1 MLLYY
6 PTTSRNRLR
15 NNGAFCYVRPSK
27 ARKGCAGVAT
37 MADVAR
43 LAQVSK
49 TTVSH
54 VLNGTRS
61 VHPKT
66 ELAVRQA
73 TEMLAYTP
81 NTIAR
86 SLARSITNSVGV
98 AISAISNFYF
108 GEIVQAIEAE
118 CTALGYTMLVADTHD
133 DADHELR
140 MVKALHERRVDGVIL
155 APADNTSH
163 TTLRYLSQRR
173 VPTVLID
180 RAADASFD
188 QVAVENT
195 EAMMHLVDH
204 VAGHGHRRIGL
215 LHGLSG
221 LVTSDERAVGFHRA
235 LRNNGLERDPRLVVD
250 GRSAR
255 EPAEHAVERLL
266 DLDDPPT
273 AIVSGNNQM
282 TIGAMIALRRR
293 GLAVPGDIAL
303 VGFDDF
309 EWTDLFEPRLTVIA
323 QPCTEIGQTAMQL
336 LRNRIELPD
345 HPPVTVRPEAA
356 LRVRTSCGCR

>member
-1 MLLYY
+1 
-6 PTTSRNRLR
+6 
-15 NNGAFCYVRPSK
+15 
-27 ARKGCAGVAT
+27 

-54 VLNGTRS
+54 VLNGTRA

-66 ELAVRQA
+66 EQAVRHA
-73 TEMLAYTP
+73 MEMLAYTP

-108 GEIVQAIEAE
+108 GEIVQAVEAE
-118 CTALGYTMLVADTHD
+118 CTSLGYTMLVADTHD
-133 DADHELR
+133 DPDHELR

-155 APADNTSH
+155 APAARTSH

-173 VPTVLID
+173 LPTVLID

-195 EAMMHLVDH
+195 DAMTRLVDH

-221 LVTSDERAVGFHRA
+221 LVTSDERLLGFQRA
-235 LRNNGLERDPRLVVD
+235 LNDRDLDRDPRLVVD

-255 EPAEHAVERLL
+255 EPAEHAVEQLL

-293 GLAVPGDIAL
+293 GLMVPRDMAL

-309 EWTDLFEPRLTVIA
+309 EWTDLFEPRLTVVA

-336 LRNRIELPD
+336 LRDRIEGLD
-345 HPPVTVRPEAA
+345 HPPITVRPAA
-356 LRVRTSCGCR
+356 TLRVRTSCGCR

>member
-1 MLLYY
+1 MFG
-6 PTTSRNRLR
+6 S
-15 NNGAFCYVRPSK
+15 AWSK
-27 ARKGCAGVAT
+27 GVAAMST

-54 VLNGTRS
+54 VLNGTRA

-66 ELAVRQA
+66 EHAVRQA
-73 TEMLAYTP
+73 MEMLAYTP

-86 SLARSITNSVGV
+86 SLARSVTNSVGV

-118 CTALGYTMLVADTHD
+118 CTTLGYTMLVADTHD
-133 DADHELR
+133 DPEHELR
-140 MVKALHERRVDGVIL
+140 MVRALHERRVDGVIL
-155 APADNTSH
+155 APAARTSH
-163 TTLRYLSQRR
+163 TTLHYLSQRR

-195 EAMMHLVDH
+195 EAMTHLVDH

-221 LVTSDERAVGFHRA
+221 LVTSDERALGFQRA
-235 LRNNGLERDPRLVVD
+235 LSNRSLDRDPRLVVD

-255 EPAEHAVERLL
+255 EPAEHAVEQLL
-266 DLDDPPT
+266 DLHDPPT

-293 GLAVPGDIAL
+293 GLMVPRDIAL

-309 EWTDLFEPRLTVIA
+309 EWSDLFEPRLTVVA

-336 LRNRIELPD
+336 LRTRIEGPD
-345 HPPVTVRPEAA
+345 HPPTTVRPAA
-356 LRVRTSCGCR
+356 TLRVRTSCGCP

>member
-1 MLLYY
+1 M
-6 PTTSRNRLR
+6 SSNRLR
-15 NNGAFCYVRPSK
+15 NDRVIAKVG
-27 ARKGCAGVAT
+27 GMAT

-43 LAQVSK
+43 LANVSK

-54 VLNGTRS
+54 VLNDTRS
-61 VHPKT
+61 VHPAT
-66 ELAVRQA
+66 EQAVRRA
-73 TEMLAYTP
+73 MEMLAYTP

-86 SLARSITNSVGV
+86 SLARSVTNSIGV

-118 CTALGYTMLVADTHD
+118 CTSLGFTMLVADTHD

-140 MVKALHERRVDGVIL
+140 VVKALHERRVDGVIL
-155 APADNTSH
+155 APADSTSH
-163 TTLRYLSQRR
+163 ATLRYLSQRR

-195 EAMMHLVDH
+195 TAMQRLVDH
-204 VAGHGHRRIGL
+204 VAAHGHRRIGL
-215 LHGLSG
+215 VHGLNG
-221 LVTSDERAVGFHRA
+221 LVTSDERAVGFRRA
-235 LRNNGLERDPRLVVD
+235 VDSHALDADPRLIVD

-255 EPAEHAVERLL
+255 EAAEHAVDQLL
-266 DLDDPPT
+266 ALDEPPT

-293 GLAVPGDIAL
+293 GLVVPDDIAL

-309 EWTDLFEPRLTVIA
+309 EWADLFEPRLTVIA
-323 QPCTEIGQTAMQL
+323 QPCTEIGQTAMKL
-336 LRNRIELPD
+336 LRDRIEGPD
-345 HPPVTVRPEAA
+345 HPPVTVRPDAS

>member
-1 MLLYY
+1 M
-6 PTTSRNRLR
+6 
-15 NNGAFCYVRPSK
+15 
-27 ARKGCAGVAT
+27 AT

-61 VHPKT
+61 VHPRT

-73 TEMLAYTP
+73 MDMLAYTP

-86 SLARSITNSVGV
+86 SLARSTTNSVGV

-118 CTALGYTMLVADTHD
+118 CTSLGFTMLLADTHD

-155 APADNTSH
+155 APADSSSH

-195 EAMMHLVDH
+195 EAMMHLVEH
-204 VAGHGHRRIGL
+204 LAGHGHKRIALLQGL
-215 LHGLSG
+215 AG
-221 LVTSDERAVGFHRA
+221 LVTSDERAVGFQRA
-235 LRNNGLERDPRLVVD
+235 LKNNVLDRDARLVVD
-250 GRSAR
+250 GQSAR

-266 DLDDPPT
+266 DLDQPPT

-293 GLAVPGDIAL
+293 GLSVPGDIAL

-309 EWTDLFEPRLTVIA
+309 EWTDLFEPRLTVVA
-323 QPCTEIGQTAMQL
+323 QPCAEIGQTAMQL
-336 LRNRIELPD
+336 LRNRIDGPD
-345 HPPVTVRPEAA
+345 HPPVTVRPEAT
-356 LRVRTSCGCR
+356 LRVRTSCGCA